1 MRILRPFP
9 LLLSL
14 LPALL
19 LGACGDGASSPASNP
34 EIDPPPLI
42 TVLPE
47 TTRAIL
53 AVDIDALSSGEASGA
68 VATLLDGKGS
78 DAALTAP
85 FEMIKHYA
93 LGADIA
99 ATMES
104 ILLAQTT
111 DVQDGFLLVAKLKGR
126 RLAGVFDMAE
136 LAEAAPYE
144 GYAIYTKRESD
155 LRLSLL
161 PDGRLLVGS
170 EAGLRAAIDTLE
182 GEDPGVGVSAIGP
195 YLSALD
201 AVEPFAFVS
210 GLPALYGE
218 VDAPGPGAATLR
230 QARAVS
236 GALSFGED
244 SFAGHVHFHGDNA
257 DDYVARFN
265 ELVADTTTAPLTVGD
280 AGTVDV
286 QIASSALEK
295 TPEEILESRALLKKL
310 VHAMDA
316 VDYAEGVFHGGNVP
330 WMNFDVG
337 GDPNSIFINFEFRD
351 RAQIEAF
358 EANELPEGF
367 VLAPLRILET
377 DEPTY
382 FLVLN
387 VYNSSG
393 ELVAGARAEW
403 SVFVEDPED
412 GHPRFLVVQAAAANV
427 SADSV
432 NLLTLPEPV
441 THEFEGGD
449 IVSYVGVEDPDGGEE
464 QHYFSSRV
472 VWPQDPEDRVG
483 FARQFVAANDFIY
496 WGNGVADRTLYN
508 ATMHNREGVRI
519 SDADIAITDDSRWS
533 SYIKPVPKHS
543 YVYLNPL
550 EIVISPWWNLDARY
564 LDVTEDHLQ
573 ALVDFKNSFYPAA
586 VLGIAEAAVVGEGD
600 ALAGFTVGTS
610 VPSAYFN
617 FVITDPGGLKDALGL
632 PESTR
637 LAAIRALESDTDA
650 KHYLSLRV
658 YGVDG
663 MSKGNRAEWTVFVE
677 GDDGRPQSLI
687 VDLLTEEVV
696 ADPELF
702 LRLPSV
708 VEHGTSQGEL
718 RTTLKSRLIEFEASI
733 DLGRAHDALPT
744 LDWVEAGDWVCR
756 RNGACDKIFYDGQT
770 MEESVVLAGPDAV
783 DIQRFSTT
791 WDDFVAS
798 DPASVFVREN
808 VRNYAWNPWRN
819 VGVAE

>member
-1 MRILRPFP
+1 MRILRLSP

-14 LPALL
+14 STALL
-19 LGACGDGASSPASNP
+19 LGACGNGASSSTSSP

-47 TTRAIL
+47 STRGIL
-53 AVDIDALSSGEASGA
+53 VVDVDALLSGEAADA
-68 VATLLDGKGS
+68 VEALLDGKGS
-78 DAALTAP
+78 DSALNAP
-85 FEMIKHYA
+85 FETIKHYA

-99 ATMES
+99 GTMET

-111 DVQDGFLLVAKLKGR
+111 DVQDGFLFAAKLKVR
-126 RLAGVFDMAE
+126 TIPDVFDTAE
-136 LAEAAPYE
+136 LMEAAPYE
-144 GYAIYTKRESD
+144 GHAIYAKRGSD
-155 LRLSLL
+155 LQLSLL
-161 PDGRLLVGS
+161 PDGRLLVGR

-182 GEDPGVGVSAIGP
+182 GEDPGVGVAAIGP

-201 AVEPFAFVS
+201 AVEPFAFLF
-210 GLPALYGE
+210 GLPALYAE
-218 VDAPGPGAATLR
+218 VGALGPGRATLR
-230 QARAVS
+230 QARAVT
-236 GALSFGED
+236 GALSFGAD
-244 SFAGHVHFHGDNA
+244 SFEGHVHFHSDNA
-257 DDYVARFN
+257 NDYVARFN
-265 ELVADTTTAPLTVGD
+265 ELVAETSTAPLKVGD
-280 AGTVDV
+280 SGTVDV
-286 QIASSALEK
+286 EIPRSPLEK
-295 TPEEILESRALLKKL
+295 TRAEILESRSLLKRL

-337 GDPNSIFINFEFRD
+337 GDPNSIFINFEFKD
-351 RAQIEAF
+351 RSEIEAF

-387 VYNSSG
+387 VYDSSG
-393 ELVAGARAEW
+393 GLVAGARAEW
-403 SVFVEDPED
+403 SVFVEDPEG

-441 THEFEGGD
+441 THELQDGD
-449 IVSYVGVEDPDGGEE
+449 IVSYVGVEDPEGGAER
-464 QHYFSSRV
+464 HYFSSRV
-472 VWPQDPEDRVG
+472 AWPQDPEDRVG

-508 ATMHNREGVRI
+508 ATMHNRDGVRI
-519 SDADIAITDDSRWS
+519 PDADIAITDSSRWS
-533 SYIKPVPKHS
+533 AYLKPVPKHS

-550 EIVISPWWNLDARY
+550 EIVISPWWNLDADY

-573 ALVDFKNSFYPAA
+573 ALVDFKNGFYPGT
-586 VLGIAEAAVVGEGD
+586 VLGIAEAAVAGEGD
-600 ALAGFTVGTS
+600 ALAAFAVGTS

-617 FVITDPGGLKDALGL
+617 FVITDPSGLEDALEL

-637 LAAIRALESDTDA
+637 LAKLRLLEGDTEA

-677 GDDGRPQSLI
+677 GNDGRPHALI
-687 VDLLTEEVV
+687 VDRLTQEAVP
-696 ADPELF
+696 DPELF

-708 VEHGTSQGEL
+708 VEHASSEGQL
-718 RTTLKSRLIEFEASI
+718 QTTLESRAIEFEASI
-733 DLGRAHDALPT
+733 DLGRAQSALPT
-744 LDWVEAGDWVCR
+744 LDWVEAGDWVCA
-756 RNGACDKIFYDGQT
+756 RNGVCDKIFYDGQT
-770 MEESVVLAGPDAV
+770 MEEAVALAGPDAV
-783 DIQRFSTT
+783 DIQRFSTP
-791 WDDFVAS
+791 WSDFVAI
-798 DPASVFVREN
+798 DPTSVFVRQN
-808 VRNYAWNPWRN
+808 VRRYAWNPWRN
-819 VGVAE
+819 VGVAQ